1 MSNIF
6 PVLIPFKFYRIG
18 LGISQNIF
26 KQNEHRD
33 HSLLAVN
40 YLVIVGV
47 GVAIDAIIV
56 AQLFADIIACK
67 FFYDYGLQA
76 VKFAHQIVIAG
87 FLRPEFIQ
95 IGQKPFN
102 LTVGPTVSSLIGRNN
117 KT

>member
-1 MSNIF
+1 MSDIF

-33 HSLLAVN
+33 HSLLAVD
-40 YLVIVGV
+40 YLVIV

-56 AQLFADIIACK
+56 AQLFADIIDCK

-76 VKFAHQIVIAG
+76 VKFAHQLVAAG
-87 FLRPEFIQ
+87 FLRPEFMQ

>member
-1 MSNIF
+1 MSDIF

-33 HSLLAVN
+33 HSLLAVD
-40 YLVIVGV
+40 YLVIV

-76 VKFAHQIVIAG
+76 VKFAH
-87 FLRPEFIQ
+87 
-95 IGQKPFN
+95 
-102 LTVGPTVSSLIGRNN
+102 
-117 KT
+117 